1 MKKIFGALV
10 VLLLF
15 VTPSTALA
23 RGGGHGGGHGG
34 HSSHSSHHSSH
45 NSSKSSNK
53 SSSNKSSS
61 KSPNGIYDPSKNA
74 RKSNSTDSNSTNQTK
89 KGFNLF
95 GNSKPKKIVSAAPI
109 QTWKSSIPRSNYIT
123 PAEST
128 FLYPTMTQR
137 LLYMPHYTY
146 YNSENWNNNQED
158 NSEYET
164 LALFL
169 VAVVVI
175 GLFMFCAW
183 LFLFN

>member
-1 MKKIFGALV
+1 MKKLFGILI
-10 VLLLF
+10 VLLMFL
-15 VTPSTALA
+15 TPSTALA
-23 RGGGHGGGHGG
+23 RGGHGGGHGG
-34 HSSHSSHHSSH
+34 GHAHSSHSSHHSS
-45 NSSKSSNK
+45 KSSSK

-74 RKSNSTDSNSTNQTK
+74 RKSDSNSTSQTK

-95 GNSKPKKIVSAAPI
+95 GNPKPKKIVSAAPVE
-109 QTWKSSIPRSNYIT
+109 TWKTSIPRNNYIV

-146 YNSENWNNNQED
+146 YNSENLSNHKED

-164 LALFL
+164 VALFL
-169 VAVVVI
+169 VSVVVI

>member
-1 MKKIFGALV
+1 MKKLFGTLI
-10 VLLLF
+10 VLLMFL
-15 VTPSTALA
+15 TPSTALA
-23 RGGGHGGGHGG
+23 RGGNGGGHGGGHA
-34 HSSHSSHHSSH
+34 HSSHSSHHSS
-45 NSSKSSNK
+45 KSSSK

-74 RKSNSTDSNSTNQTK
+74 RKSNSTDSNSTSQTK

-95 GNSKPKKIVSAAPI
+95 GNPKPKKIVSAAPVE
-109 QTWKSSIPRSNYIT
+109 TWKTSISRNNYIV

-146 YNSENWNNNQED
+146 YNSENLSNHKED
-158 NSEYET
+158 DSEYET
-164 LALFL
+164 VALFL
-169 VAVVVI
+169 VSVVVI